1 MEEEILPESQQTGS
15 TGQFNPKGRFM
26 SERNLA
32 DAKKK
37 RESASK
43 AVCRIL
49 DIEKIRLKHIRP
61 APSSTNATGPTVC
74 IFPSLQS

>member
-15 TGQFNPKGRFM
+15 IGQFNPKGRFM

-37 RESASK
+37 RESA
-43 AVCRIL
+43 VCRIL
-49 DIEKIRLKHIRP
+49 DIEKIRPKHIRP

>member
-1 MEEEILPESQQTGS
+1 MGS

-37 RESASK
+37 RESAPK
-43 AVCRIL
+43 AVRRIS
-49 DIEKIRLKHIRP
+49 DIEKIRPKRIQP
-61 APSSTNATGPTVC
+61 APSSTNATGPTIC